1 MSFNKIYNIREHN
14 DLTQNELASI
24 IGGNRVSISNWE
36 NNKEIPNI
44 NKANQLA
51 NYFDVSLD
59 YLFNLTNVKN
69 YSDNKKVNIER
80 TIAGNRLKELRK
92 ENNLTLNKLAKEL
105 HTTPSTISAYE
116 NGKTLLLTAFAIEIC
131 RKYKASMDY
140 LYGKKDNK

>member
-14 DLTQNELASI
+14 DLTQKELASI

-80 TIAGNRLKELRK
+80 TIAGNRLKEFRK